1 MKKNKF
7 EYFLNT
13 ILFFIYKEEVW
24 SNRIFD
30 KIIWKCFFVVS
41 KFLSLESYYHKRRNI
56 FRKDSNYQNYMYGKK
71 TGQSI
76 GLANHWLG
84 FFYSAYSA
92 FFSWVLVGIA
102 NRAFGDLNII
112 AFLFLFGIPI
122 GICYIPAYKA
132 VFTDDKYLIYFKQF
146 EKEDEHWHKKWKRRT
161 YFFCIGALLTL
172 LIGFFSMVFI
182 TTI

>member
-1 MKKNKF
+1 MKTNKF

-76 GLANHWLG
+76 GLANHWLV

-172 LIGFFSMVFI
+172 LIGFLSMVFI

>member
-1 MKKNKF
+1 MKTNKF

-84 FFYSAYSA
+84 FSYSAYSA
-92 FFSWVLVGIA
+92 FFIRRFKYNS
-102 NRAFGDLNII
+102 
-112 AFLFLFGIPI
+112 
-122 GICYIPAYKA
+122 
-132 VFTDDKYLIYFKQF
+132 VFVFVWNPYRNLL
-146 EKEDEHWHKKWKRRT
+146 HS
-161 YFFCIGALLTL
+161 CI
-172 LIGFFSMVFI
+172 
-182 TTI
+182 